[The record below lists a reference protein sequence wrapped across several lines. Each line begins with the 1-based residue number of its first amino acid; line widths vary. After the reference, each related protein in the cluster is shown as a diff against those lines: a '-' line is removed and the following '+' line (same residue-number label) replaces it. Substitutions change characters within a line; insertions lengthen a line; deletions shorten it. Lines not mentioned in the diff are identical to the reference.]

1 MKFNE
6 KNKKITVCLMLI
18 MCILIG
24 NVLLS
29 TTASAHNGY
38 LTWANDAKLIGGVGS
53 YGNHVRYFWIH
64 SSAAEEESIIDQVRY
79 EWVNTS
85 SILTTSILIR
95 KIGTQKSSVFD
106 IYKNQIY
113 PSSQGILGESFFFD
127 TSNNDMGVPNA
138 DYKWTQ
144 IILNTLNFNNLSN
157 FTKRGTISH
166 EFGHCMGLAHS
177 TNPNRVMCTAD
188 TREVASPSYADLD
201 TINHLYD

>member
-1 MKFNE
+1 M
-6 KNKKITVCLMLI
+6 
-18 MCILIG
+18 
-24 NVLLS
+24 
-29 TTASAHNGY
+29 
-38 LTWANDAKLIGGVGS
+38 IGGVGS

-95 KIGTQKSSVFD
+95 KISTQKSSVFD

-113 PSSQGILGESFFFD
+113 PSLQGILGESFFFD

-144 IILNTLNFNNLSN
+144 IILNTSNFNNSSN

-177 TNPNRVMCTAD
+177 TNPNRVMCTAE
-188 TREVASPSYADLD
+188 TREVASPSYVDLD